1 MLIPL
6 SWLKTYVPITVS
18 PQKLAQRLTMAGI
31 EIEGVEET
39 GVEWGKDKVLV
50 GHVLSVEPH
59 PNADRLKLPT
69 LDIGNGETAMVVC
82 GGPNLAVGQKIA
94 FAREGAILRSNRS
107 GKVEP
112 LKASKIRGVLSAGMV
127 CSRMELGL
135 GEDHDGILVLDEE
148 AVVGTPLVE
157 YLGDAVLDADVTPNR
172 PDCLSMLGIAREVAA
187 ITGETTTE
195 PDLSFPEDG
204 PLIAERV
211 AVELA
216 DPELCHRYTAG
227 LVTSVTVGPSPEWL
241 QKALSAAGLRPINN
255 IVDVTNYVMLEY
267 GQPLHAFDF
276 DTLKDGKVVVR
287 QARDGETLAALDD
300 QTHKLRSPM
309 LVIADSTD
317 VIALAG
323 VIGGVPT
330 SVTDGT
336 KNILLESASFD
347 RINTYRTRKAIGDGT
362 DASYRFERGV
372 RPALAPKALRRA
384 IGLILE
390 VTGGTAAT
398 GIVDVYPEPEPEQTL
413 MLSGNRMRQVLGVE
427 LSMDDAVRTLGSLGF
442 DRIEGDSTLADQALV
457 KIPYWRSDVAIE
469 DDLVEE
475 VARIIGYDSIPT
487 TMMATPIPHH
497 DPQPQRVLRERVR
510 DALAASGMTEV
521 ITYPL
526 TDRETLEL
534 VGGLPDEEPPLEIA
548 NPMNSEERL
557 LRTSL
562 RGAVLRAL
570 GDNRRVSQTAGLRLF
585 EIGRVFLSQEKA
597 RGRDLPHEKERIV
610 GVVSGPR
617 NSASWLA
624 AEYNMDFFDAKGVL
638 QSIFAQI
645 GAIETYERSTD
656 PAMHPGK
663 TASLM
668 CSGVEIGI
676 VGEVHPQVLEKF
688 DLEGHPVAMF
698 EIDLESLLTA
708 VERTR
713 DGYAAVSRF
722 PESERDLALLVDADV
737 QSSRIQHIIR
747 RHKLVKAS
755 TPFDVYS
762 GEGVQEGKRSIA
774 YRITFQSD
782 RSTLTTELV
791 DRAQGDILRQLQR
804 QLGAELRT

>member
-6 SWLKTYVPITVS
+6 SWLKQYVPIDVS
-18 PQKLAQRLTMAGI
+18 PQALAERLTMAGT
-31 EIEGVEET
+31 EIEAVEET
-39 GVEWGKDKVLV
+39 GAAWERDKLLV

-69 LDIGNGETAMVVC
+69 LDLGDGETATVVC

-94 FAREGAILRSNRS
+94 FAREGAVLRSNRS

-112 LKASKIRGVLSAGMV
+112 LKAATIRGVQSAGMV

-135 GEDHDGILVLDEE
+135 GDDHEGILVLDDD
-148 AVVGTPLVE
+148 ATVGTPLVD

-187 ITGETTTE
+187 ITGESVTE
-195 PDLSFPEDG
+195 PDLSFAEDG
-204 PLIAERV
+204 PPISERV
-211 AVELA
+211 TVEIA
-216 DPELCHRYTAG
+216 DPELCQRYTAG
-227 LVTSVTVGPSPEWL
+227 LITGITVGPSPEWL
-241 QKALSAAGLRPINN
+241 QKALTAAGLRPINN
-255 IVDVTNYVMLEY
+255 IVDVTNFVMLEY

-276 DTLKDGKVVVR
+276 DTLKDGTVIVR
-287 QARDGETLAALDD
+287 QARKGESLVALDE
-300 QTHKLRSPM
+300 QTHKLRPPM
-309 LVIADSTD
+309 LAIADSED
-317 VIALAG
+317 VVALAG
-323 VIGGVPT
+323 VVGGVPT

-347 RINTYRTRKAIGDGT
+347 RTNTYRTRKAIGDGT

-384 IGLILE
+384 IGLVLQ
-390 VTGGTAAT
+390 VAGGAAAS
-398 GIVDVYPEPEPEQTL
+398 GIVDVYPEREPERTL
-413 MLSGNRMRQVLGVE
+413 ALSGDRLRRVLGVD
-427 LSMDDAVRTLGSLGF
+427 LSVDEAARTLGSLGF
-442 DRIEGDSTLADQALV
+442 DRIAGDDSAADEALV
-457 KIPYWRSDVAIE
+457 KIPYWRSDVTIE
-469 DDLVEE
+469 DDLIEE
-475 VARIIGYDSIPT
+475 VARIVGYDSIPT
-487 TMMATPIPHH
+487 TMMATAIPHH

-510 DALAASGMTEV
+510 DGLAAAGMTEV

-526 TDRETLEL
+526 TDRETLEV
-534 VGGLPDEEPPLEIA
+534 VGGLSGGEPPLEIM

-562 RGAVLRAL
+562 RGAILRAL

-585 EIGRVFLSQEKA
+585 EIGSVFLPQEEA
-597 RGRDLPHEKERIV
+597 RERDLPHEKERVV

-617 NSASWLA
+617 NPASWLT
-624 AEYNMDFFDAKGVL
+624 AEGLMDFFDAKGVL
-638 QSIFAQI
+638 QSVFGQL
-645 GAIETYERSTD
+645 GVQETYEPSTD
-656 PAMHPGK
+656 VTMHPGK

-668 CSGVEIGI
+668 CAGVEVGI
-676 VGEVHPQVLEKF
+676 VGEVHPQVLDRF

-708 VERTR
+708 VGRR
-713 DGYAAVSRF
+713 GDAYAAASRF

-737 QSSRIQHIIR
+737 QSSRIQQIIR
-747 RHKLVKAS
+747 RHKLVKTS

-762 GEGVQEGKRSIA
+762 GEGVPEGKRSIA

-782 RSTLTTELV
+782 RSTLTAELV
-791 DRAQGDILRQLQR
+791 DKAQGDILRQLQR
-804 QLGAELRT
+804 QLGAELRA

>member
-6 SWLKTYVPITVS
+6 SWLKKYVPIADL
-18 PQKLAQRLTMAGI
+18 PQKLAERLTMAGT
-31 EIEGVEET
+31 EIEGVAET
-39 GVEWGKDKVLV
+39 GAEWGKDKVLV
-50 GHVLSVEPH
+50 AHVLSVEQH

-69 LDIGNGETAMVVC
+69 LDLGDGETATVVC

-94 FAREGAILRSNRS
+94 FAREGAVLLSNRS

-112 LKASKIRGVLSAGMV
+112 LKASKIRGVVSSGMV

-135 GEDHDGILVLDEE
+135 GEDHDGIIVLDDD
-148 AVVGTPLVE
+148 AVVGTPLVD
-157 YLGDAVLDADVTPNR
+157 YLGEAVLDADVTPNR

-187 ITGETTTE
+187 ITGESVTE
-195 PDLSFPEDG
+195 PDLSFLEDG
-204 PLIAERV
+204 PPIAERV
-211 AVELA
+211 TVELA
-216 DPELCHRYTAG
+216 DPELCQRYTAG
-227 LVTSVTVGPSPEWL
+227 LVTGITVGPSPEWL

-255 IVDVTNYVMLEY
+255 IVDVTNYVMIEY

-276 DTLKDGKVVVR
+276 DTIQDGKVVVR
-287 QARDGETLAALDD
+287 QAGNGETLAALDD
-300 QTHKLRSPM
+300 QTHKLRPPM
-309 LVIADSTD
+309 LVIADSAD
-317 VIALAG
+317 AIALAG
-323 VIGGVPT
+323 VIGGIPT

-372 RPALAPKALRRA
+372 RPALAPMALRRA

-390 VTGGTAAT
+390 VAGGTAAT
-398 GIVDVYPEPEPEQTL
+398 GMVDVYPEPEPEQT
-413 MLSGNRMRQVLGVE
+413 MSLSGTRMRKVLGVE
-427 LSMDDAVRTLGSLGF
+427 LSMDDAERTLGSLGF
-442 DRIEGDSTLADQALV
+442 DRIQVADSNPDEALV
-457 KIPYWRSDVAIE
+457 KIPYWRSDITIE
-469 DDLVEE
+469 DDLIEE

-487 TMMATPIPHH
+487 TMLASPIPHH

-534 VGGLPDEEPPLEIA
+534 VGGLPGAEPPLEIK

-585 EIGRVFLSQEKA
+585 EIGSVFLPKEEA
-597 RGRDLPHEKERIV
+597 RGRDLPDEKERIV

-624 AEYNMDFFDAKGVL
+624 ADDKMDFFDAKGVL
-638 QSIFAQI
+638 QSVFAQV
-645 GAIETYERSTD
+645 GANETYEPSTD

-698 EIDLESLLTA
+698 EIDLESLFTA
-708 VERTR
+708 VGRTR
-713 DGYAAVSRF
+713 GGYAAASKF

-737 QSSRIQHIIR
+737 QSSRIQQIIR
-747 RHKLVKAS
+747 RHKLVTAS

-762 GEGVQEGKRSIA
+762 GEGVPDGKRSIA

-791 DRAQGDILRQLQR
+791 DKAQGDILRQLER

>member
-1 MLIPL
+1 MLIPF
-6 SWLKTYVPITVS
+6 SWLKKYVPISVS
-18 PQKLAQRLTMAGI
+18 PQVLAERLTMAGT
-31 EIEGVEET
+31 EVEAVEET
-39 GVEWGKDKVLV
+39 GAGWERDKVLV

-59 PNADRLKLPT
+59 PNADRLTLPT
-69 LDIGNGETAMVVC
+69 LDLGDGETATVVC

-94 FAREGAILRSNRS
+94 FAREGAVLRSNRS

-112 LKASKIRGVLSAGMV
+112 LKAATIRGVLSAGMV

-135 GEDHDGILVLDEE
+135 GDDHEGILVLDDD
-148 AVVGTPLVE
+148 AIVGTPLVD
-157 YLGDAVLDADVTPNR
+157 YLGDAVLDADITPNR

-187 ITGETTTE
+187 ITGESVTE
-195 PDLSFPEDG
+195 PDLPFAEHG
-204 PLIAERV
+204 PPIAERV
-211 AVELA
+211 KVEIA
-216 DPELCHRYTAG
+216 DPDLCQRYTAG
-227 LVTSVTVGPSPEWL
+227 LITGITVGASPEWL

-255 IVDVTNYVMLEY
+255 IVDVTNFVMLEY

-276 DTLKDGKVVVR
+276 DTLKDGTVVVR
-287 QARDGETLAALDD
+287 QARNGETLAALDD
-300 QTHKLRSPM
+300 QTHKLRPRM
-309 LVIADSTD
+309 LVIGDSADA
-317 VIALAG
+317 IALAG
-323 VIGGVPT
+323 IIGGVTT
-330 SVTDGT
+330 SVTEGT

-347 RINTYRTRKAIGDGT
+347 RTNTYRTRKAIGDGT

-372 RPALAPKALRRA
+372 LPALAPKALRRA

-390 VTGGTAAT
+390 VAGGVAAE
-398 GIVDVYPEPEPEQTL
+398 GIVDVYPEREPERTL
-413 MLSGNRMRQVLGVE
+413 GLSGDRLRRVLGVD
-427 LSMDDAVRTLGSLGF
+427 LSMEEAARTLGTLGF
-442 DRIEGDSTLADQALV
+442 DRVEGDDSTADEALV
-457 KIPYWRSDVAIE
+457 KIPYWRSDVTIE
-469 DDLVEE
+469 DDLIEE
-475 VARIIGYDSIPT
+475 VARIVGYDSIPT
-487 TMMATPIPHH
+487 TMMTTAIPHH
-497 DPQPQRVLRERVR
+497 DPQPHRFLRERVR

-526 TDRETLEL
+526 TDRETLEA
-534 VGGLPDEEPPLEIA
+534 VGGLSGGDPPLEIA

-585 EIGRVFLSQEKA
+585 EIGSVFLPQEEA
-597 RGRDLPHEKERIV
+597 RERDLPHEKERVV

-617 NSASWLA
+617 NPTSWLA
-624 AEYNMDFFDAKGVL
+624 AEGLMDFFDAKGVL
-638 QSIFAQI
+638 QSVFGQI
-645 GAIETYERSTD
+645 GVQETYEPSTD
-656 PAMHPGK
+656 STMHPGK
-663 TASLM
+663 TASIT
-668 CSGVEIGI
+668 CAGIEFGI

-698 EIDLESLLTA
+698 EIDLESILTA
-708 VERTR
+708 VGRRR
-713 DGYAAVSRF
+713 DGYAAASRF

-737 QSSRIQHIIR
+737 QSLRIQQIIR
-747 RHKLVKAS
+747 RHKLVKTS

-762 GEGVQEGKRSIA
+762 GEGVPEGKRSIA

-782 RSTLTTELV
+782 RSTLTAELV

>member
-6 SWLKTYVPITVS
+6 SWLQKYVPITVS
-18 PQKLAQRLTMAGI
+18 PQKLAERLTMAGT
-31 EIEGVEET
+31 EIEGVYET
-39 GVEWGKDKVLV
+39 GAEWGKDKVLV

-59 PNADRLKLPT
+59 PNADRLKLST
-69 LDIGNGETAMVVC
+69 LDLGNGETATVVC

-94 FAREGAILRSNRS
+94 FAREGAILLSNRS

-112 LKASKIRGVLSAGMV
+112 LKSSKIRGVLSSGMV

-135 GEDHDGILVLDEE
+135 GEDHDGILVLDDD
-148 AVVGTPLVE
+148 AVVGTPLVD

-172 PDCLSMLGIAREVAA
+172 PDCLSVLGIAREVAA
-187 ITGETTTE
+187 ITGETATE
-195 PDLSFPEDG
+195 PDLSFSEDG

-211 AVELA
+211 TVELA
-216 DPELCHRYTAG
+216 DPELCQRYTAG
-227 LVTSVTVGPSPEWL
+227 LVTGITVGPSPEWL

-255 IVDVTNYVMLEY
+255 IVDVTNYIMLEY

-287 QARDGETLAALDD
+287 QARNGETLAALDD
-300 QTHKLRSPM
+300 QTYKLHSPM

-323 VIGGVPT
+323 IIGGVPT
-330 SVTDGT
+330 SVADGT

-390 VTGGTAAT
+390 VAGGTAAT

-413 MLSGNRMRQVLGVE
+413 RLSGNRMRQVLGVE
-427 LSMDDAVRTLGSLGF
+427 LSMDDAIRTLGSLGF
-442 DRIEGDSTLADQALV
+442 DHIQGDNSKPDEAFV
-457 KIPYWRSDVAIE
+457 KIPYWRSDVTIE
-469 DDLVEE
+469 DDLIEE

-487 TMMATPIPHH
+487 TMLATPIPHH

-534 VGGLPDEEPPLEIA
+534 VGGLSEEPPLEIA
-548 NPMNSEERL
+548 NPMNSAERL

-585 EIGRVFLSQEKA
+585 EIGSVFLPKEEAQ
-597 RGRDLPHEKERIV
+597 GRDLPDEKERIV

-617 NSASWLA
+617 NSDSWLA
-624 AEYNMDFFDAKGVL
+624 SDDKMDFFDAKGVL

-645 GAIETYERSTD
+645 GASETYEPSTD

-663 TASLM
+663 TAILM
-668 CSGVEIGI
+668 CLGVEIGI
-676 VGEVHPQVLEKF
+676 VGEVHPQVLEEF

-708 VERTR
+708 VGRTR
-713 DGYAAVSRF
+713 DGYAAVIKF

-737 QSSRIQHIIR
+737 QSSRIQQIIR
-747 RHKLVKAS
+747 RHKLVIAS

-762 GEGVQEGKRSIA
+762 GEGVLEGKRSIA

-791 DRAQGDILRQLQR
+791 DKAQGDILRQLQR

>member
-6 SWLKTYVPITVS
+6 SWLQKYVHITVS
-18 PQKLAQRLTMAGI
+18 PQKLAERLTMAGT

-39 GVEWGKDKVLV
+39 GAEWGKDKVLV
-50 GHVLSVEPH
+50 GHVLSVEQH

-69 LDIGNGETAMVVC
+69 LDLGNGETATVVC

-94 FAREGAILRSNRS
+94 FAREGAILLSNRS

-112 LKASKIRGVLSAGMV
+112 LKSSKIRGVLSSGMV

-135 GEDHDGILVLDEE
+135 GEDHDGILVLDDD
-148 AVVGTPLVE
+148 AVVGTPLVD

-187 ITGETTTE
+187 ITGETATE
-195 PDLSFPEDG
+195 PDLSFREDG
-204 PLIAERV
+204 PPIAERV
-211 AVELA
+211 TVELA
-216 DPELCHRYTAG
+216 DPELCQRYTAG
-227 LVTSVTVGPSPEWL
+227 LVTGITVGPSPEWL
-241 QKALSAAGLRPINN
+241 QKALSSAGLRPINN

-276 DTLKDGKVVVR
+276 DTLKDSKVVVR
-287 QARDGETLAALDD
+287 QARDGEALVALDD

-323 VIGGVPT
+323 IIGGVHT

-390 VTGGTAAT
+390 VAGGTAAT

-413 MLSGNRMRQVLGVE
+413 RLSGNRMRQVLGVE

-442 DRIEGDSTLADQALV
+442 DHIQYNNSKPDEALV
-457 KIPYWRSDVAIE
+457 KIPYWRSDVTIE
-469 DDLVEE
+469 DDLIEE

-487 TMMATPIPHH
+487 TMLATPIPHH
-497 DPQPQRVLRERVR
+497 DAQPQRVLRERMR

-534 VGGLPDEEPPLEIA
+534 VGGLSEEPPLEIA

-585 EIGRVFLSQEKA
+585 EIGSVFLPKEEA
-597 RGRDLPHEKERIV
+597 RGRDLPDEKEHIV

-617 NSASWLA
+617 NSTSWLA
-624 AEYNMDFFDAKGVL
+624 SDDKMDFFDAKGVL

-645 GAIETYERSTD
+645 GASETYEPSTD

-668 CSGVEIGI
+668 CLGVEIGI

-698 EIDLESLLTA
+698 EIDLESLVTA
-708 VERTR
+708 IGRTR
-713 DGYAAVSRF
+713 DRYAAVSKF

-737 QSSRIQHIIR
+737 QSSRIQQIIR
-747 RHKLVKAS
+747 RHKLVIAS

-762 GEGVQEGKRSIA
+762 GEGVPEGKRSIA

-791 DRAQGDILRQLQR
+791 DKAQGDILRQLQR

>member
-6 SWLKTYVPITVS
+6 SWLQKYVPVTVS
-18 PQKLAQRLTMAGI
+18 PQKLAERLTMAGT
-31 EIEGVEET
+31 EIEGIEQT
-39 GVEWGKDKVLV
+39 GSEWGKDKVLV
-50 GHVLSVEPH
+50 GHVLSVEQH

-69 LDIGNGETAMVVC
+69 LDLGNGETATVVC

-94 FAREGAILRSNRS
+94 FAREGAILLSNRS

-112 LKASKIRGVLSAGMV
+112 LKSSKIRGVLSAGMV

-135 GEDHDGILVLDEE
+135 GEDHDGILVLDDD
-148 AVVGTPLVE
+148 AVVGTPLVD

-187 ITGETTTE
+187 ITGETSTE
-195 PDLSFPEDG
+195 PDPSFPEDG
-204 PLIAERV
+204 PPITESV
-211 AVELA
+211 TVELA
-216 DPELCHRYTAG
+216 DPELCQRYTAG
-227 LVTSVTVGPSPEWL
+227 LVTGITVGPSPEWL

-287 QARDGETLAALDD
+287 QARGGETLAALDD

-330 SVTDGT
+330 SVTDAT

-390 VTGGTAAT
+390 VAGGTAAN

-413 MLSGNRMRQVLGVE
+413 SLSGNRMRQVLGVE

-442 DRIEGDSTLADQALV
+442 DRTDGDNSAAEEALL
-457 KIPYWRSDVAIE
+457 KIPYWRSDVTIE
-469 DDLVEE
+469 DDLIEE
-475 VARIIGYDSIPT
+475 VARTIGYDSIPT

-534 VGGLPDEEPPLEIA
+534 VGGLSEEPPIEIA

-585 EIGRVFLSQEKA
+585 EIGSVFLPKEEA
-597 RGRDLPHEKERIV
+597 RGRDLPDEKERIV

-624 AEYNMDFFDAKGVL
+624 SDDKMDFFDAKGVL
-638 QSIFAQI
+638 ESIFAQI
-645 GAIETYERSTD
+645 GVSETYESSTD

-676 VGEVHPQVLEKF
+676 IGEVHPQVLGKF

-698 EIDLESLLTA
+698 EIDLESLVTA
-708 VERTR
+708 VGRTR
-713 DGYAAVSRF
+713 DGYAAVSKF

-737 QSSRIQHIIR
+737 QSSRIQQIIR
-747 RHKLVKAS
+747 RHKLVIAS

-762 GEGVQEGKRSIA
+762 GDGVPEGKMSIA

-791 DRAQGDILRQLQR
+791 DKAQGDILRQLQR

>member
-6 SWLKTYVPITVS
+6 SWLKKYVPIAVS
-18 PQKLAQRLTMAGI
+18 SQELAERLTMAGT
-31 EIEGVEET
+31 EIEAVEET
-39 GVEWGKDKVLV
+39 GAGWERDKLLV

-69 LDIGNGETAMVVC
+69 LDLGDGETATVVC

-94 FAREGAILRSNRS
+94 FAREGAVLRSNHT

-112 LKASKIRGVLSAGMV
+112 LKAATIRGVLSAGMV

-135 GEDHDGILVLDEE
+135 GDDHDGILVLDDD
-148 AVVGTPLVE
+148 AVVGTPLVD

-187 ITGETTTE
+187 ITGESVTE
-195 PDLSFPEDG
+195 PDLSFAEDG
-204 PLIAERV
+204 APISERV
-211 AVELA
+211 TVEIA
-216 DPELCHRYTAG
+216 DPELCQRYTAG
-227 LVTSVTVGPSPEWL
+227 LVTGITVGPSPEWL
-241 QKALSAAGLRPINN
+241 QKALTGAGLRPINN
-255 IVDVTNYVMLEY
+255 IVDVTNFVMLEY

-287 QARDGETLAALDD
+287 QARNGETLAALDD
-300 QTHKLRSPM
+300 QTHKLRPPM
-309 LVIADSTD
+309 LVIADSSD
-317 VIALAG
+317 AIALAG
-323 VIGGVPT
+323 VIGGVAT
-330 SVTDGT
+330 SVDGAT
-336 KNILLESASFD
+336 NNILIESASFD
-347 RINTYRTRKAIGDGT
+347 RTNTYRTRKAIGDGT

-372 RPALAPKALRRA
+372 RPRLAPKALRRA

-390 VTGGTAAT
+390 VAGGVAAS
-398 GIVDVYPEPEPEQTL
+398 GIVDVHPVPEPERTL
-413 MLSGNRMRQVLGVE
+413 GLSGDRLRRVLGVD
-427 LSMDDAVRTLGSLGF
+427 LSLDQAAQTLASLGF
-442 DRIEGDSTLADQALV
+442 ARIEGGDSTADEVLV
-457 KIPYWRSDVAIE
+457 KIPYWRSDVTIE
-469 DDLVEE
+469 DDLIEE
-475 VARIIGYDSIPT
+475 VARIVGYDSIPT
-487 TMMATPIPHH
+487 TMLTTAIPHH
-497 DPQPQRVLRERVR
+497 DPQPHRVLRERVR
-510 DALAASGMTEV
+510 DALAASGMSEV

-526 TDRETLEL
+526 TDRETLEV
-534 VGGLPDEEPPLEIA
+534 VGGLSGGDPPLEIA

-585 EIGRVFLSQEKA
+585 EIGSVFLPQEEA
-597 RGRDLPHEKERIV
+597 RNRDLPHEKERVV

-617 NSASWLA
+617 NPASWLA
-624 AEYNMDFFDAKGVL
+624 AEGLMDFFDAKGVL
-638 QSIFAQI
+638 QSVFGQI
-645 GAIETYERSTD
+645 GVQETYEPSTD
-656 PAMHPGK
+656 VAMHPGK

-668 CSGVEIGI
+668 CAGVEVGI

-708 VERTR
+708 VGRRGE
-713 DGYAAVSRF
+713 GYAAASRF
-722 PESERDLALLVDADV
+722 PESERDLALIVDADV
-737 QSSRIQHIIR
+737 QSSRILQIIR

-762 GEGVQEGKRSIA
+762 GEGVPEGKRSIA

-782 RSTLTTELV
+782 RSTLTAELV
-791 DRAQGDILRQLQR
+791 DKAQGDILRQLQR

>member
-6 SWLKTYVPITVS
+6 SWLKKYVPIAVS
-18 PQKLAQRLTMAGI
+18 PQVLAERLTMAGT

-39 GVEWGKDKVLV
+39 GAGWERDKVLV

-69 LDIGNGETAMVVC
+69 LDLGDGETATVVC

-112 LKASKIRGVLSAGMV
+112 LKAATIRGVLSAGMV

-135 GEDHDGILVLDEE
+135 GEDHDGILVLDDD
-148 AVVGTPLVE
+148 AAVGTPLVD

-187 ITGETTTE
+187 ITGESVTE
-195 PDLSFPEDG
+195 PDLSFAEDG
-204 PLIAERV
+204 PPIAERV
-211 AVELA
+211 TVEIA
-216 DPELCHRYTAG
+216 DPELCQRYTAG
-227 LVTSVTVGPSPEWL
+227 LITGITVGPSPDWL
-241 QKALSAAGLRPINN
+241 QKALTSAGLRPINN
-255 IVDVTNYVMLEY
+255 IVDVTNFVMLEY

-276 DTLKDGKVVVR
+276 DTLKDGTVVVR
-287 QARDGETLAALDD
+287 QARNGETLAALDD
-300 QTHKLRSPM
+300 QTHKLRPPM
-309 LVIADSTD
+309 LVIADPAD
-317 VIALAG
+317 AIALAG
-323 VIGGVPT
+323 VVGGVAT

-336 KNILLESASFD
+336 KNILIESASFD
-347 RINTYRTRKAIGDGT
+347 RTNTYRTRKAIGDGT

-390 VTGGTAAT
+390 VAGGVAAE
-398 GIVDVYPEPEPEQTL
+398 GIVDVYPEREPQQTL
-413 MLSGNRMRQVLGVE
+413 RLSGDRLRRVLGVD
-427 LSMDDAVRTLGSLGF
+427 LSIDEAARTLRSLGF
-442 DRIEGDSTLADQALV
+442 DRIEGDNSAADEALV
-457 KIPYWRSDVAIE
+457 KIPYWRSDVMID
-469 DDLVEE
+469 DDLIEE
-475 VARIIGYDSIPT
+475 VARIVGYDSIPT
-487 TMMATPIPHH
+487 TMMSTAIPHH
-497 DPQPQRVLRERVR
+497 DPQPSRVLRERVR

-526 TDRETLEL
+526 TDRETLEI
-534 VGGLPDEEPPLEIA
+534 VGGLSGGAPPLEIA

-562 RGAVLRAL
+562 RGAILRAL

-585 EIGRVFLSQEKA
+585 EIGSVFLPQEEA
-597 RGRDLPHEKERIV
+597 RERDLPHEKERVV

-617 NSASWLA
+617 NPASWLA
-624 AEYNMDFFDAKGVL
+624 AEGLMDFFDAKGVL
-638 QSIFAQI
+638 QSVFGQI
-645 GAIETYERSTD
+645 GVQESYEPSTD

-668 CSGVEIGI
+668 CAGVEVGI
-676 VGEVHPQVLEKF
+676 VGEIHPQVLERF

-708 VERTR
+708 VGRRR
-713 DGYAAVSRF
+713 DAYAAASRF

-737 QSSRIQHIIR
+737 QSSSIQQIIR
-747 RHKLVKAS
+747 RHKLVKTS

-762 GEGVQEGKRSIA
+762 GEGVPEGKRSIA

-782 RSTLTTELV
+782 RSTLTAELV